1 MSSSEILMR
10 YTGER
15 KLTISGVGEVE
26 YGDEFVAVSQVM
38 ASRLLAVEGFEV
50 VDPARAT
57 EEEED

>member
-26 YGDEFVAVSQVM
+26 YGDEFVAVSQAM